1 MFFDRIAPSKPAGIA
16 CQQSMRDDETSTI
29 PVPTPT
35 CFRSSI
41 MSPNPLPPTP
51 PTGKLHARVNA
62 AAHALERANLKL
74 VLAESCTAG
83 LVAGLLGG
91 VPGISRFLCGSMVV
105 YQEATK
111 RAWLD
116 IPDDLLAEFGTVA
129 AEISEALAASVLER
143 TPAADLAVAV
153 TGHLGPAAPEELDG
167 KVFVAI
173 RFRDGEFHLAECR
186 LPPAAG
192 SPESARCERQR
203 LAVEFV
209 LDLLQEACHSKIAS
223 EPPSREVN

>member
-1 MFFDRIAPSKPAGIA
+1 
-16 CQQSMRDDETSTI
+16 
-29 PVPTPT
+29 
-35 CFRSSI
+35 
-41 MSPNPLPPTP
+41 MSPNPLPPDAL
-51 PTGKLHARVNA
+51 TGKLHAHVNEA
-62 AAHALERANLKL
+62 ALALERANLKL

-129 AEISEALAASVLER
+129 AEISEALAASILKR

-173 RFRDGEFHLAECR
+173 RFRDGESRAADCR
-186 LPPAAG
+186 LPPGAG
-192 SPESARCERQR
+192 SAESARRERQR

-209 LDLLQEACHSKIAS
+209 LARLQEACQSKTAS
-223 EPPSREVN
+223 EPPSREVD